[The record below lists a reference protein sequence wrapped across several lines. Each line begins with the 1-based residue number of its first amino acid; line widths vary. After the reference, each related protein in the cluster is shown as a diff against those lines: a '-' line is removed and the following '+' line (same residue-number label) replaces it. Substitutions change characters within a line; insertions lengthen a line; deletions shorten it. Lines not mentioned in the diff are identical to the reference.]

1 MQVGCMRFPKI
12 PKINTQYAVLPA
24 SALLVGLAFGVS
36 LHFDQVEG
44 KKFEEALF
52 MQVPPCIAR
61 NRRWGPCPGFRR
73 WTLGPVIG
81 AMANVD
87 LKHSAALGLAS
98 SWPARMLPFQTERL
112 LGSEFTQVH
121 DLALHILRGRKRD
134 LFCIVGRVGA
144 DRSSLQMVM
153 KDLKEQVEKKP

>member
-1 MQVGCMRFPKI
+1 MRFPKI

-36 LHFDQVEG
+36 LHYDQVEG

-61 NRRWGPCPGFRR
+61 NRRWGPYPGFRR
-73 WTLGPVIG
+73 WTLCRVIG
-81 AMANVD
+81 AMADVD
-87 LKHSAALGLAS
+87 LMHSAALGLPS

-112 LGSEFTQVH
+112 LGSGLTQV
-121 DLALHILRGRKRD
+121 LALHILKGRIRD
-134 LFCIVGRVGA
+134 LFCIVGRSGA